1 MARKALIKAGLK
13 GSTEEEIITREWFS
27 LVRQHNKLRVAL
39 KKKQYSR
46 EQIQEERSFRSDP
59 HKFASNIFNKQQ
71 KSEAPTFSAKEASRY
86 FKQIYRDSNRD
97 HIYIPLPELVRPE
110 LPLQLFS
117 LRCPTENELKRSVQ
131 RKRNG
136 AAPGLNALTYVP
148 YKKCASIMKFVHKL
162 GIKIWKSKDIP
173 TDWAMAYVV
182 LLSKSNDLSLVSEF

>member
-1 MARKALIKAGLK
+1 MSQKFDSWLHNFFLERFGKKELKVITQSKRQQRPNKALNNLRRRKKQCKAARKALIKAGLK

-71 KSEAPTFSAKEASRY
+71 KSAAPTFSAEEAYSY

-131 RKRNG
+131 RKRNE
-136 AAPGLNALTYVP
+136 APL
-148 YKKCASIMKFVHKL
+148 
-162 GIKIWKSKDIP
+162 D
-173 TDWAMAYVV
+173 
-182 LLSKSNDLSLVSEF
+182 

>member
-1 MARKALIKAGLK
+1 M
-13 GSTEEEIITREWFS
+13 
-27 LVRQHNKLRVAL
+27 
-39 KKKQYSR
+39 
-46 EQIQEERSFRSDP
+46 
-59 HKFASNIFNKQQ
+59 
-71 KSEAPTFSAKEASRY
+71 
-86 FKQIYRDSNRD
+86 
-97 HIYIPLPELVRPE
+97 RPE

-182 LLSKSNDLSLVSEF
+182 LLSKSNDLSLVSEYQLPSPVFVEKYFFQFSQKDFKSLCSEIITSLKIFRKVFFQECLVALSIRLDYLKLYVMQKRKLQTNCIMLVRFSKCIWKRTP